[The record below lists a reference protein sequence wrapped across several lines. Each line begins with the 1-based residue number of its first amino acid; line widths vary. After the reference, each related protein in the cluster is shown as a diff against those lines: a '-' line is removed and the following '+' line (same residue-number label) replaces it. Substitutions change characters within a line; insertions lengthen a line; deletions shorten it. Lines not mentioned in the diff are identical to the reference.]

1 MRETTKRQQEIL
13 DYIAMYIR
21 KNGYPPAIREI
32 AKNFSISLKGATDHL
47 YALRKKGLLEQ
58 GDKKYRSI
66 KLVNYDDD
74 GEIVEIPILGTV
86 AAGRPILSD
95 ENFEG
100 SIRLNRSFVKKGL
113 RYFALK
119 IQGDSMEGAGIMEGD
134 IAIILQQN
142 IAQNGEIIVAL
153 VDDNTDEG
161 FTIKRF
167 YMEGS
172 RIKLQPE
179 NPKHPVKY
187 YNKDIVILGK
197 LIHIL
202 RTYDVSTSLY

>member
-1 MRETTKRQQEIL
+1 MREATKRQQEIL
-13 DYIAMYIR
+13 DYIAMYVR

-32 AKNFSISLKGATDHL
+32 AKHFAISLKGATDHL

-66 KLVNYDDD
+66 KLVNYDDE

-86 AAGRPILSD
+86 AAGKPILSD
-95 ENFEG
+95 ENYEG
-100 SIRLNRSFVKKGL
+100 KIRLNRSFVKKGF
-113 RYFALK
+113 RYFALRVK
-119 IQGDSMEGAGIMEGD
+119 GDSMENAGIMEGD

-142 IAQNGEIIVAL
+142 MAQNGEIVVAM
-153 VDDNTDEG
+153 VDENMDEG

-172 RIKLQPE
+172 RIKLKPE
-179 NPKHPVKY
+179 SPNHPIKY
-187 YNKDIVILGK
+187 YNKDVLILGK
-197 LIHIL
+197 LVSIL
-202 RTYDVSTSLY
+202 RSYDVNNSFY